1 LAQAAHR
8 ANTQR
13 KAEGRARAVV
23 LECTM
28 SKERVEHFL
37 EDLRLADEDR
47 FQLVSRLRSLI
58 LSVDPKITEEIKYG
72 GILFSA
78 GPPFCGIF
86 SYTKHVSLEFGRG
99 AELPDKHRVLEGEGK
114 LRRHIKLESGQDL
127 FRKNVREYVSL
138 SHAAAGASMGKFR
151 SEKKRT

>member
-1 LAQAAHR
+1 MR
-8 ANTQR
+8 AMNT
-13 KAEGRARAVV
+13 
-23 LECTM
+23 
-28 SKERVEHFL
+28 ERVEHFL
-37 EDLRLADEDR
+37 DDLRLADEDR
-47 FQLVSRLRSLI
+47 FQLVSRLRSLV

-86 SYTKHVSLEFGRG
+86 SYAKHVSLEFGRG

-127 FRKNVREYVSL
+127 FRKNVREYVAL
-138 SHAAAGASMGKFR
+138 ARDAASSSIGRMR
-151 SEKKRT
+151 SEKKRS

>member
-1 LAQAAHR
+1 LAR
-8 ANTQR
+8 R
-13 KAEGRARAVV
+13 VRRGRAV
-23 LECTM
+23 LEYAM
-28 SKERVEHFL
+28 SSERVEHFL
-37 EDLRLADEDR
+37 EDLRLVGEDR
-47 FQLVSRLRSLI
+47 FQLVSRLRNLI

-86 SYTKHVSLEFGRG
+86 SYANHVSLEFGRG

-114 LRRHIKLESGQDL
+114 LRRHIKLDSGQDL

-138 SHAAAGASMGKFR
+138 AMAAAGASMGRFR
-151 SEKKRT
+151 CEKKRS

>member
-1 LAQAAHR
+1 MG
-8 ANTQR
+8 N
-13 KAEGRARAVV
+13 
-23 LECTM
+23 
-28 SKERVEHFL
+28 ERVERFL
-37 EDLRLADEDR
+37 DDIRMAGEDR

-58 LSVDPKITEEIKYG
+58 LSIDPKITEEVKYG

-86 SYTKHVSLEFGRG
+86 SYARHVSLEFARG
-99 AELPDKHRVLEGEGK
+99 AELPDKHRALEGEGK

-138 SHAAAGASMGKFR
+138 ARDAAHANIGKFR
-151 SEKKRT
+151 GEKKRS

>member
-1 LAQAAHR
+1 MLTDARGAMRRGAVR
-8 ANTQR
+8 
-13 KAEGRARAVV
+13 EARAGV
-23 LECTM
+23 LEYAM
-28 SKERVEHFL
+28 SNERVEHFL
-37 EDLRLADEDR
+37 DDLRLVGEER
-47 FQLVSRLRSLI
+47 FQLVSRLRNLI

-86 SYTKHVSLEFGRG
+86 SYTHHVSLEFGRG

-138 SHAAAGASMGKFR
+138 AIAAASTSMGKFR
-151 SEKKRT
+151 SVKKRG

>member
-1 LAQAAHR
+1 VRH
-8 ANTQR
+8 
-13 KAEGRARAVV
+13 GAVREVRTGV
-23 LECTM
+23 LEYAM
-28 SKERVEHFL
+28 SSERVEHFL
-37 EDLRLADEDR
+37 EDLRLVGEDR
-47 FQLVSRLRSLI
+47 FQLVSRLRNLI

-86 SYTKHVSLEFGRG
+86 SYTNHVSLEFGRG

-114 LRRHIKLESGQDL
+114 LRRHIKLDSGQDL

-138 SHAAAGASMGKFR
+138 AIAAANASVGKFR
-151 SEKKRT
+151 SEKKRS

>member
-1 LAQAAHR
+1 MRRGTVRAAR
-8 ANTQR
+8 T
-13 KAEGRARAVV
+13 GV
-23 LECTM
+23 LEYAM
-28 SKERVEHFL
+28 SNERVEHFL
-37 EDLRLADEDR
+37 DDLRLVGEER
-47 FQLVSRLRSLI
+47 FQLVSRLRNLI

-86 SYTKHVSLEFGRG
+86 SYTHHVSLEFGRG

-138 SHAAAGASMGKFR
+138 AIAAAGASMGKFR
-151 SEKKRT
+151 SEKKRG

>member
-1 LAQAAHR
+1 MVR
-8 ANTQR
+8 T
-13 KAEGRARAVV
+13 GV
-23 LECTM
+23 LEYAM
-28 SKERVEHFL
+28 SSVRVEHFL
-37 EDLRLADEDR
+37 EDLRLVGEDR
-47 FQLVSRLRSLI
+47 FQLVSRLRNLI

-86 SYTKHVSLEFGRG
+86 SYANHVSLEFGRG

-114 LRRHIKLESGQDL
+114 LRRHIKLGSGQDL

-138 SHAAAGASMGKFR
+138 AIAAAGASVGKFR
-151 SEKKRT
+151 SEKKRS

>member
-1 LAQAAHR
+1 VR
-8 ANTQR
+8 T
-13 KAEGRARAVV
+13 GV
-23 LECTM
+23 LEYAM
-28 SKERVEHFL
+28 SNERVEHFL
-37 EDLRLADEDR
+37 EDLRLVGEDR
-47 FQLVSRLRSLI
+47 LQLVSRLRNLI

-86 SYTKHVSLEFGRG
+86 SYANHVSLEFGRG

-114 LRRHIKLESGQDL
+114 LRRHIKLDSGQDL

-138 SHAAAGASMGKFR
+138 AIAAAGANVGKFR
-151 SEKKRT
+151 SERKRS